1 VVRDGAIDPD
11 LTRRL
16 ASEAAKSARH
26 LLRMCIR
33 ALDYV
38 PPVDITFFDFLRAL
52 VTADYEFV
60 RDDQYNYRLA
70 VIEAFTKRGIGPGD
84 SDATDAGGTKPKSLS
99 DDALRWRPFQ
109 RASEAG
115 AERHYEKIVIGLR
128 KYAEDCTYAGTREQ
142 LHEVTERHREDVKK
156 RFDQACKDS
165 PPFRR
170 RLGLDDGPFEVDGL
184 RRAMRARPNGRVDP
198 EVIVSLTQERPA
210 TADDPPGAGSRLG
223 GVTIIINVNDDA
235 KIPRYLVVKGM
246 ADDDRVGAM
255 ERFAL
260 ANAADP
266 LRALTR
272 APRAR
277 QDRFAA
283 LPLPGAAV

>member
-1 VVRDGAIDPD
+1 IDPD

-84 SDATDAGGTKPKSLS
+84 SDASDAGGRKPKSLS

-109 RASEAG
+109 RASDAG
-115 AERHYEKIVIGLR
+115 AKRHYEQIVSSLR
-128 KYAEDCTYAGTREQ
+128 AYAEACTYAGNRHQ
-142 LHEVTERHREDVKK
+142 LHEITETHRAIVKGHFED
-156 RFDQACKDS
+156 ACEAS
-165 PPFRR
+165 GPFRR
-170 RLGLDDGPFEVDGL
+170 RLGLAEGDFEVDGL
-184 RRAMRARPNGRVDP
+184 RRAMRARPNGRVEP

-210 TADDPPGAGSRLG
+210 TDDDQAGTRTRLG
-223 GVTIIINVNDDA
+223 GVTLVINVNDSA
-235 KIPRYLVVKGM
+235 QIPRYLVVKGM
-246 ADDDRVGAM
+246 ADPDRVGAM
-255 ERFAL
+255 DDFAV

-266 LRALTR
+266 LRALYL
-272 APRAR
+272 APSERK
-277 QDRFAA
+277 DRFAA
-283 LPLPGAAV
+283 LHLPVDDV